1 MGDAK
6 DRVDEVVARLKNVID
21 QEVEQHA
28 SEDVNLEDL
37 EDVSGGW
44 AITYS
49 TDPKSPSDSVGPG
62 IER

>member
-6 DRVDEVVARLKNVID
+6 DKDKVNEAVARLKDVVG

-28 SEDVNLEDL
+28 NEDVNLEDL

-44 AITYS
+44 TITYS
-49 TDPKSPSDSVGPG
+49 TDPAPQPQQPSDS
-62 IER
+62 